1 MSSTSTATSLIA
13 TDTSSLVAYLSGE
26 SGEDVTQLQTAIEAD
41 ALLMPPPVL
50 SELLS
55 KPDVSQIEALLANV
69 PLMEIM
75 DGFWDRAG
83 RNRRVLRLQ
92 GLKAA
97 LADSLIA
104 QCCIDADVPL
114 ITRDRDYRHFERW
127 CGLKLAG

>member
-1 MSSTSTATSLIA
+1 LIA

-26 SGEDVTQLQTAIEAD
+26 AGNDVVLISLAITAGELR
-41 ALLMPPPVL
+41 LPPPVL

-55 KPDVSQIEALLANV
+55 KPDLSQVEPLLDGV
-69 PLMEIM
+69 PMMDLT

-83 RNRRVLRLQ
+83 RSRRALRLR

-97 LADSLIA
+97 LADALIA

-114 ITRDRDYRHFERW
+114 IARDKDYRHFERW
-127 CGLKLAG
+127 CGLKLAQ

>member
-1 MSSTSTATSLIA
+1 LIA